1 MKSLLTLFVA
11 ATLPLL
17 ANARNYPATTHQSLS
32 LLENKG
38 QIRDQYGG
46 VRNDIQYVLPA
57 PGINIFVGNA
67 QIHYQFTRT
76 EVLNHN
82 QPGTYIPPE
91 KRWDKDVDRYEAP
104 MNANIHTYRLDV
116 ELIGANASAT
126 AYAAGAQNYYENY
139 YLAHCPL
146 TGIRAH
152 AWSRVTYRNVYPDI
166 DWVIFVNG
174 NKLEHEFVVGPDG
187 DASLI
192 RLRYKGHKK
201 LSVSAGGDLVA
212 ETPMG
217 TITEKAPVCY
227 HADGTL
233 AKSSFRLNGDV
244 LSYDLGGVKNKVLID
259 PELIWGTYY
268 GPAASN
274 TQFYD
279 VAVFDSAGLYGTGL
293 TYAGDA
299 GTIATIGSFQ
309 YTFGGFTDAYLVK
322 FDTAGIRQWAT
333 YYGGTDSD
341 YGTGVACDING
352 RIYITGQT
360 LSPTAIATPGAQQT
374 AYGGGPSDGF
384 LAKFLPDG
392 SRIWGTYIGGPG
404 ANYPWR
410 VSCDLSGLVYVSGDT
425 NESTGIATPGAT
437 QPAIG
442 GYFDWYLIQYD
453 SVGVRNW
460 GTYIGGAGAE
470 FNGSS
475 CNDGYTAYVTG
486 WTNSTNGIATAFAHQ
501 TTLSGP
507 QDAALVKI
515 FSNGAK
521 GWGTYVGGANSEQA
535 GGVACDKFRNIY
547 LFGVTASDDAIA
559 SPDGFKTT
567 RQGTIDAFLMKFH
580 PEVGFKMWGTYFGGP
595 NQETAGLSRIACD
608 DSANVYVVGH
618 TESTTGIASDTG
630 AWQNTFGGGW
640 NDGFLAKFNTI
651 GQQKWSTY
659 IGGNRFDEP
668 RSAACLGDAV
678 FIAGRTSSPDSIA
691 TPGGFQPTGG
701 GGGEFDYLGFIE
713 KFSDPDTSSIPED
726 TTVVPPVGL
735 NNQHD
740 AAYESALQLMPNPN
754 KGLFFLQG
762 IVGNRTGI
770 AHFTITDV
778 AGRTIAV
785 GKTATHDGKVNEQ
798 ISTGDIPTGMYFVRF
813 VSPEG
818 IEQVM
823 KFRRD

>member
-1 MKSLLTLFVA
+1 MKSLISFFIVA
-11 ATLPLL
+11 ILPLL
-17 ANARNYPATTHQSLS
+17 ANARNYPATTRQSLS

-38 QIRDQYGG
+38 QIRDQYGNL
-46 VRNDIQYVLPA
+46 RNDIQYVLPV

-227 HADGTL
+227 HADGTP
-233 AKSSFRLNGDV
+233 AKSSFRLNGDL
-244 LSYDLGGVKNKVLID
+244 LSYDLGTVKSKVLID

-268 GPAASN
+268 GPTTSN

-279 VAVFDSAGLYGTGL
+279 VAVFDSASLYATGM
-293 TYAGDA
+293 TYADA
-299 GTIATIGSFQ
+299 AGVIATTGSHQ

-322 FDTAGIRQWAT
+322 FDTAGTRQWAT
-333 YYGGTDSD
+333 YYGGVEGDLGS
-341 YGTGVACDING
+341 GVACDMNG
-352 RIYITGQT
+352 RVYMTGQAP
-360 LSPTAIATPGAQQT
+360 SPTAIATPGAQQT
-374 AYGGGPSDGF
+374 VYGGGPSDGF
-384 LAKFLPDG
+384 LVKFLPDG
-392 SRIWGTYIGGPG
+392 SRVWGTYIGGLG

-425 NESTGIATPGAT
+425 NEDSGVASPGSA
-437 QPAIG
+437 QPARAG
-442 GYFDWYLIQYD
+442 GFDWFLIQYD
-453 SVGVRNW
+453 SMGVRQW
-460 GTYIGGAGAE
+460 GTYIGGPGSE

-475 CNDGYTAYVTG
+475 CNDGYTAYVSG
-486 WTNSTNGIATAFAHQ
+486 WTNSATGISTPFAHQ
-501 TTLSGP
+501 LTRGGA
-507 QDAALVKI
+507 QDAAVTKF
-515 FSNGAK
+515 FSNGVK
-521 GWGTYVGGANSEQA
+521 GWGTYYGGDNSEQA
-535 GGVACDKFRNIY
+535 GGIICDKFRNIY
-547 LFGVTASDDAIA
+547 LLGVTSSDNGI
-559 SPDGFKTT
+559 STSDGFRAT
-567 RQGTIDAFLMKFH
+567 RSGSVDAFLVKFH
-580 PEVGFKMWGTYFGGP
+580 PEIGFRMWGTYFGGSGT
-595 NQETAGLSRIACD
+595 EHAGFSRIACD
-608 DSANVYVVGH
+608 DSANIYIVGY
-618 TESTTGIASDTG
+618 TESTSGVVSDTG
-630 AWQNTFGGGW
+630 AWQNVFGGGT

-659 IGGNRFDEP
+659 IGGSAFDEP
-668 RSAACLGDAV
+668 RSAFCYGQAV
-678 FIAGRTSSPDSIA
+678 YIAGRTSSPDSIA
-691 TPGGFQPTGG
+691 TPTGFQPTGG
-701 GGGEFDYLGFIE
+701 GGTFDYQGFVE
-713 KFSDPDTSSIPED
+713 KIADPDTSSIPQD
-726 TTVVPPVGL
+726 TTVVPQVEVRQQQASSPVL
-735 NNQHD
+735 H
-740 AAYESALQLMPNPN
+740 LMPNPN
-754 KGLFFLQG
+754 NGSFFLQG
-762 IVGNRTGI
+762 TVGNRTGI
-770 AHFTITDV
+770 GQYTITDA
-778 AGRTIAV
+778 AGRVITT
-785 GKTATHDGKVNEQ
+785 GKTATHGGTITEQ
-798 ISTGDIPTGMYFVRF
+798 INMADAPAGIYFIRF
-813 VSPEG
+813 VSPDG
-818 IEQVM
+818 IEKTM
-823 KFRRD
+823 RFRRE